1 MLSILYLFYIKEKE
15 VKKAADKT
23 LSEVRKKLADAN
35 KSLEL
40 IKAVTKLRAAR
51 KDSMQSKGKKIHEQD
66 NLNTLGLRM

>member
-51 KDSMQSKGKKIHEQD
+51 KDSMQSKGK
-66 NLNTLGLRM
+66 

>member
-1 MLSILYLFYIKEKE
+1 MLSILYLFCIKEKE

-51 KDSMQSKGKKIHEQD
+51 KDSMQSKGK
-66 NLNTLGLRM
+66 